1 MAQETDTSQNAPLAN
16 QMVTLNTSHGD
27 IQVELFLKDA
37 PITAG
42 NFLKLAKENFYDGV
56 TFHRVIPDFMI
67 QGGDPLS
74 KDDDPG
80 NDGTGG
86 PGYAIEDE
94 FVSGLSNTRGT
105 LSMANSGPNTGGSQF
120 FINMGNNSFLDYN
133 KEPLS
138 SKHAVFGRVV
148 KGMDVVDAISEAER
162 DARDRPL
169 EDVVIQAIVVEQPEI

>member
-1 MAQETDTSQNAPLAN
+1 
-16 QMVTLNTSHGD
+16 
-27 IQVELFLKDA
+27 
-37 PITAG
+37 
-42 NFLKLAKENFYDGV
+42 
-56 TFHRVIPDFMI
+56 
-67 QGGDPLS
+67 
-74 KDDDPG
+74 
-80 NDGTGG
+80 
-86 PGYAIEDE
+86 
-94 FVSGLSNTRGT
+94 
-105 LSMANSGPNTGGSQF
+105 SQF